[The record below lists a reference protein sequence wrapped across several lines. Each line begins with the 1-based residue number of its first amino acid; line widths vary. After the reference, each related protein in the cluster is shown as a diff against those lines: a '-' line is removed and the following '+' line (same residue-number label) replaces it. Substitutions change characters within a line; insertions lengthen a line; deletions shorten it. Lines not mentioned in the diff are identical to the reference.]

1 MDEAYQNAVDKQA
14 DYLLHAEAE
23 ALRAMPRAGA
33 FNAVIAGKPIR
44 GTWDHIIMPDGIHQI
59 VYRLERSH
67 WISLSL
73 YFNGV
78 KVLLDGK
85 VQLLNTQELG
95 YFEL

>member
-1 MDEAYQNAVDKQA
+1 MVDKQA
-14 DYLLHAEAE
+14 DNLLQAEVA
-23 ALRAMPRAGA
+23 ALRAMPRAGT
-33 FNAVIAGKPIR
+33 FDAVIAGKPIR
-44 GTWDHIIMPDGIHQI
+44 GTWDHINMPNGIHQI

-78 KVLLDGK
+78 EVLLDGK
-85 VQLLNTQELG
+85 VQLLNIQELG